1 MISLNALPGT
11 IIQASA
17 MGYAMICIGRVVG
30 GVGNGMVCV
39 RHLRHDVPHS

>member
-1 MISLNALPGT
+1 MISANALLGT

-30 GVGNGMVCV
+30 GVGNGMVCADYS
-39 RHLRHDVPHS
+39 HHDVAHS